1 MKILNYKQYEVVIS
15 SGGNCVAKIYKGS
28 ELVDKIKFIYYTK
41 KQIVESIKNK
51 IDQLNA
57 A

>member
-1 MKILNYKQYEVVIS
+1 MQIINYKQYEVVIS

-41 KQIVESIKNK
+41 KDYS
-51 IDQLNA
+51 
-57 A
+57 

>member
-28 ELVDKIKFIYYTK
+28 ELVDKIKFIYFTK
-41 KQIVESIKNK
+41 NQVLQSIKNK
-51 IDQLNA
+51 IDLLEVA
-57 A
+57 

>member
-28 ELVDKIKFIYYTK
+28 ELVDKIKFIYFTK
-41 KQIVESIKNK
+41 NQILESIKNK
-51 IDQLNA
+51 IDLLEVA
-57 A
+57 

>member
-15 SGGNCVAKIYKGS
+15 SGGNCVAKIYKGN
-28 ELVDKIKFIYYTK
+28 ELVDKIKFIYFTK
-41 KQIVESIKNK
+41 SQILESIKQK

>member
-1 MKILNYKQYEVVIS
+1 MQIINYKQYEVVIS

-41 KQIVESIKNK
+41 KEIVKKLKEK
-51 IDQLNA
+51 IDQLEFA
-57 A
+57 